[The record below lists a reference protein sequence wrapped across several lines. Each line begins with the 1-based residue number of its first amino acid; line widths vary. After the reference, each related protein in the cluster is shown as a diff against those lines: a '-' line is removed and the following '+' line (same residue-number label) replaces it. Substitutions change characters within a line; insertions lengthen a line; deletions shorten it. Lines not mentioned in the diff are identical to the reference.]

1 VHKGAAATAGKT
13 PFRNAIP
20 SPFSPA
26 LRPGMRTKMALSS
39 HALTATAT
47 LLIFATTSR
56 FPHQVLAWGAEPV
69 PDSNRPDHT
78 YVSSFPTAPSVTV
91 AAGEDVNGAIAGCDD
106 AVGADGYCTV
116 LISSMPPDGKGIIVE
131 RSKMRVLGKEGVELV
146 GSGEMALDILALEL
160 LMSL

>member
-1 VHKGAAATAGKT
+1 
-13 PFRNAIP
+13 
-20 SPFSPA
+20 
-26 LRPGMRTKMALSS
+26 MAPSS

-47 LLIFATTSR
+47 LVILATTSR
-56 FPHQVLAWGAEPV
+56 LPHQFFAWGAEPV
-69 PDSNRPDHT
+69 PDSYRPDRT

-131 RSKMRVLGKEGVELV
+131 RSKTRVLGKEGVELV
-146 GSGEMALDILALEL
+146 GSGEMAFVYIGSGVTDVVVEGCMFSFENGTNAGGNVSGMLY
-160 LMSL
+160 